1 MAFNERTVLDTNGCD
16 NPRVHP
22 AGMPHVLENGAFV
35 VGNGVMTGTGPGR
48 ASGPLEAVSERRSQD
63 GWFPKRFS
71 YPRTSDCWI
80 KAAWG
85 VDVSRP

>member
-35 VGNGVMTGTGPGR
+35 VGNGVMTGTGSGR
-48 ASGPLEAVSERRSQD
+48 AIREWPSRGGFRKVFRSAHFGLLDQ
-63 GWFPKRFS
+63 GGMG
-71 YPRTSDCWI
+71 C
-80 KAAWG
+80 
-85 VDVSRP
+85 

>member
-48 ASGPLEAVSERRSQD
+48 AIREWPSQG

-71 YPRTSDCWI
+71 DPRTSDCWI

>member
-22 AGMPHVLENGAFV
+22 AGMPRILENGAFI

-48 ASGPLEAVSERRSQD
+48 AIRSGPLRR
-63 GWFPKRFS
+63 FPKGGAKAAGSQRFS
-71 YPRTSDCWI
+71 DPRTSGLLDQGGMGC
-80 KAAWG
+80 
-85 VDVSRP
+85 